1 MCYLDALCKTL
12 LCHFLQFRMII
23 NKVIKPLKILIPFCA
38 IFLLQKCSLNT
49 NLKYNNSDDYF
60 TVHSDSTENNLSA
73 NEDVISSYHQNIIDP
88 KIKSIQISSEKLKLV
103 EPCYYLNSE
112 QNINIDFDLIEAD
125 PHPLQYEIIHCDMN
139 WDKSDLMVMEYLNGF
154 DINYIDD
161 VMLSHG
167 TQEQYVHYHFQLP
180 NENIQFLKSGNYS
193 LNIFHEN
200 ENDKPLLRLRFYVS
214 EESAKA
220 SLNISRTSNIDQ
232 RNYMHAVELHCNYNY
247 NTIDDPFQ
255 NLIINIQQNHQ
266 EFDELWFYEPNFV
279 RDDKVTFLMNED
291 RIFNGGNEFRFFD
304 MSNLITGGQ
313 NTSNVTLNE
322 NGYQVKLR
330 PEIKRTYRQYFE
342 YKDFNGKFVIQSHQS
357 DLINTQAE
365 YATVLFEL
373 PMKKIKE
380 DIYLFGQFTNWG
392 VHDEFLMK
400 YDSVSQKY
408 YNKINLKQGYYNYI
422 YICKS
427 GEKTDARK
435 MEGSH
440 FDTNNEYIIKV
451 YYRDPLG
458 LYDRLLHY
466 QVYDK
471 NT

>member
-1 MCYLDALCKTL
+1 M
-12 LCHFLQFRMII
+12 QFRMII
-23 NKVIKPLKILIPFCA
+23 NKVKKP
-38 IFLLQKCSLNT
+38 IFFLTLFGVLFWLQKCAINT
-49 NLKYNNSDDYF
+49 NLKQKNTDDYY
-60 TVHSDSTENNLSA
+60 TLNTNSTENHQTE
-73 NEDVISSYHQNIIDP
+73 NEDVSSYYHSIKDP

-112 QNINIDFDLIEAD
+112 QNINIDFDLLEED

-139 WDKSDLMVMEYLNGF
+139 WNKSDLMVMEYLNGF

-161 VMLSHG
+161 VLLSHG
-167 TQEQYVHYHFQLP
+167 TQEQYVHYHFKLP

-200 ENDKPLLRLRFYVS
+200 ENTNPLVRLRFYVS
-214 EESAKA
+214 EETAKA
-220 SLNISRTSNIDQ
+220 SLNITRTANIDQ
-232 RNYMHAVELHCNYNY
+232 RNYMQAVELQCNYNY
-247 NTIDDPFQ
+247 NSIDDPFQ

-266 EFDELWFYEPNFV
+266 EFDELWLFEPNFV
-279 RDDKVTFLMNED
+279 RDDKITFLMNED
-291 RIFNGGNEFRFFD
+291 RVFNGGNEFRFFD
-304 MSNLITGGQ
+304 MSNLTTGGQ
-313 NTSNVTLNE
+313 NTSSVFLDE

-330 PEIKRTYRQYFE
+330 PEIKRTYRQYLE

-357 DLINTQAE
+357 DLVNTQAE
-365 YATVLFEL
+365 YASVLFEL
-373 PMKKIKE
+373 PMKKIKG

-400 YDSVSQKY
+400 YDSTAQKY
-408 YNKINLKQGYYNYI
+408 YNKVNLKQGYYNYI
-422 YICKS
+422 FVNKT
-427 GEKTDARK
+427 GEKIDARK

-440 FDTNNEYIIKV
+440 FDANNEYIIKV

>member
-1 MCYLDALCKTL
+1 M
-12 LCHFLQFRMII
+12 QFRMII
-23 NKVIKPLKILIPFCA
+23 NKVKKP
-38 IFLLQKCSLNT
+38 IFFLTLFGVLFWLQKCAINT
-49 NLKYNNSDDYF
+49 NLKQKNTDDYY
-60 TVHSDSTENNLSA
+60 TLNTDSTENHQTE
-73 NEDVISSYHQNIIDP
+73 NEDVSSYYHSIKDP

-112 QNINIDFDLIEAD
+112 QNINIDFDLLEED

-139 WDKSDLMVMEYLNGF
+139 WNKSDLMVMEYLNGF

-161 VMLSHG
+161 VLLSHG
-167 TQEQYVHYHFQLP
+167 TQEQYVHYHFKLP

-200 ENDKPLLRLRFYVS
+200 ENTNPLVRLRFYVS
-214 EESAKA
+214 EETAKA
-220 SLNISRTSNIDQ
+220 SLNITRTANIDQ
-232 RNYMHAVELHCNYNY
+232 RNYMQAVELHCNYNY
-247 NTIDDPFQ
+247 NSIDDPFQ

-266 EFDELWFYEPNFV
+266 EFDELWLFEPNFV
-279 RDDKVTFLMNED
+279 RDDRITFLMNED
-291 RIFNGGNEFRFFD
+291 RVFNGANEFRFFD
-304 MSNLITGGQ
+304 MSNLTTGGQ
-313 NTSNVTLNE
+313 NTSNVFLDE

-330 PEIKRTYRQYFE
+330 PEIKRTYRQYLE

-373 PMKKIKE
+373 PMKKIKG

-400 YDSVSQKY
+400 YDSTAQKY
-408 YNKINLKQGYYNYI
+408 YNKVNLKQGYYNYI
-422 YICKS
+422 FVNKT
-427 GEKTDARK
+427 GEKIDARK

-440 FDTNNEYIIKV
+440 FDANNEYIIKV

>member
-1 MCYLDALCKTL
+1 M
-12 LCHFLQFRMII
+12 QFRMII
-23 NKVIKPLKILIPFCA
+23 NKVKKP
-38 IFLLQKCSLNT
+38 IFFLTLFGVLFWLQKCAINT
-49 NLKYNNSDDYF
+49 NLKQKNTDDYY
-60 TVHSDSTENNLSA
+60 TLNTDSTENHQTE
-73 NEDVISSYHQNIIDP
+73 NEDVSSYYHSIKDP

-112 QNINIDFDLIEAD
+112 QNINIDFDLLEED

-139 WDKSDLMVMEYLNGF
+139 WNKSDLMVMEYLNGF

-161 VMLSHG
+161 VLLSHG
-167 TQEQYVHYHFQLP
+167 TQEQYVHYHFKLP
-180 NENIQFLKSGNYS
+180 NENIEFLKSGNYS

-200 ENDKPLLRLRFYVS
+200 ENTNPLVRLRFYVS
-214 EESAKA
+214 EETAKA
-220 SLNISRTSNIDQ
+220 SLNITRTADIDQ
-232 RNYMHAVELHCNYNY
+232 RNYMQAVELHCNYNY
-247 NTIDDPFQ
+247 NSIDDPFQ

-266 EFDELWFYEPNFV
+266 EFDELWLFEPNFV
-279 RDDKVTFLMNED
+279 RDDKITFLMKED
-291 RIFNGGNEFRFFD
+291 RVFNGGNEFRFFD
-304 MSNLITGGQ
+304 MSNLTTGGQ
-313 NTSNVTLNE
+313 NTSSVFLDE

-330 PEIKRTYRQYFE
+330 PEIKRTYRQYLE

-357 DLINTQAE
+357 DLVNTQAE

-373 PMKKIKE
+373 PMKKIKG
-380 DIYLFGQFTNWG
+380 DIYLFGQFTNWD

-400 YDSVSQKY
+400 YDSVAQKY
-408 YNKINLKQGYYNYI
+408 YNKVNLKQGYYNYI
-422 YICKS
+422 FVNKN
-427 GEKTDARK
+427 GEKIDARK
-435 MEGSH
+435 IEGSH
-440 FDTNNEYIIKV
+440 FDANNEYIIKV

>member
-1 MCYLDALCKTL
+1 MCYFDALCKIL
-12 LCHFLQFRMII
+12 LCHIMQFRMII
-23 NKVIKPLKILIPFCA
+23 NKVKKP
-38 IFLLQKCSLNT
+38 IFFLTLFGVLFWLQKCAINT
-49 NLKYNNSDDYF
+49 NLKQKNTDDYY
-60 TVHSDSTENNLSA
+60 TLNTDSTENHQTE
-73 NEDVISSYHQNIIDP
+73 NEDVSSYYHSIKDP

-112 QNINIDFDLIEAD
+112 QNINIDFDLLEED

-139 WDKSDLMVMEYLNGF
+139 WNKSDLMVMEYLNGF

-161 VMLSHG
+161 VLLSHG
-167 TQEQYVHYHFQLP
+167 TQEQYVHYHFKLP

-200 ENDKPLLRLRFYVS
+200 ENTNPLVRLRFYVS
-214 EESAKA
+214 EETAKA
-220 SLNISRTSNIDQ
+220 SLNITRTANIDQ
-232 RNYMHAVELHCNYNY
+232 RNYMQAVELQCNYNY
-247 NTIDDPFQ
+247 NSIDDPFQ

-266 EFDELWFYEPNFV
+266 EFDELWLFEPNFV
-279 RDDKVTFLMNED
+279 RDDKITFLMNED
-291 RIFNGGNEFRFFD
+291 RVFNGGNEFRFFD
-304 MSNLITGGQ
+304 MSNLTTGGQ
-313 NTSNVTLNE
+313 NTSSVFLDE

-330 PEIKRTYRQYFE
+330 PEIKRTYRQYLE

-357 DLINTQAE
+357 DLVNTQAE
-365 YATVLFEL
+365 YASVLFEL
-373 PMKKIKE
+373 PMKKIKG

-400 YDSVSQKY
+400 YDSTAQKY
-408 YNKINLKQGYYNYI
+408 YNKVNLKQGYYNYI
-422 YICKS
+422 FVNKT
-427 GEKTDARK
+427 GEKIDARK

-440 FDTNNEYIIKV
+440 FDANNEYIIKV

>member
-1 MCYLDALCKTL
+1 M
-12 LCHFLQFRMII
+12 QFRMII
-23 NKVIKPLKILIPFCA
+23 NKVKKP
-38 IFLLQKCSLNT
+38 IFFLTLFSVLFWLQKCAINT
-49 NLKYNNSDDYF
+49 NLKQKNTDDYY
-60 TVHSDSTENNLSA
+60 TLNTDSTENHQTE
-73 NEDVISSYHQNIIDP
+73 NEDVSSYYHSIKDP

-112 QNINIDFDLIEAD
+112 QNINIDFDLLEED

-139 WDKSDLMVMEYLNGF
+139 WNKSDLMVMEYLNGF

-161 VMLSHG
+161 VLLSHG
-167 TQEQYVHYHFQLP
+167 TQEQYVHYHFKLP
-180 NENIQFLKSGNYS
+180 NENIEFLKSGNYS

-200 ENDKPLLRLRFYVS
+200 ENTNPLVRLRFYVS
-214 EESAKA
+214 EETAKA
-220 SLNISRTSNIDQ
+220 SLNITRTANIDQ
-232 RNYMHAVELHCNYNY
+232 RNYMQAVELHCNYNY
-247 NTIDDPFQ
+247 NSIDDPFQ

-266 EFDELWFYEPNFV
+266 EFDELWLFEPNFV
-279 RDDKVTFLMNED
+279 RDDKITFLMNED
-291 RIFNGGNEFRFFD
+291 RVFNGGNEFRFFD
-304 MSNLITGGQ
+304 MSNLTTGGQ
-313 NTSNVTLNE
+313 NTSSVFLDE

-330 PEIKRTYRQYFE
+330 PEIKRTYRQYLE

-357 DLINTQAE
+357 DLVNTQAE

-373 PMKKIKE
+373 PMKKIKG
-380 DIYLFGQFTNWG
+380 DIYLFGQFTNWD

-400 YDSVSQKY
+400 YDSVAQKY
-408 YNKINLKQGYYNYI
+408 YNKVNLKQGYYNYI
-422 YICKS
+422 FVNKNGKKI
-427 GEKTDARK
+427 DARK
-435 MEGSH
+435 IEGSH
-440 FDTNNEYIIKV
+440 FDANNEYIIKV

>member
-1 MCYLDALCKTL
+1 MCYFDALCKIL
-12 LCHFLQFRMII
+12 LCHIMQFRMII
-23 NKVIKPLKILIPFCA
+23 NKVKKP
-38 IFLLQKCSLNT
+38 IFFLTLFGVLFWLQKCTINT
-49 NLKYNNSDDYF
+49 NLKQKNTDDYY
-60 TVHSDSTENNLSA
+60 TLNTDSTENHQTE
-73 NEDVISSYHQNIIDP
+73 NEDVSSYYHSIKDP

-112 QNINIDFDLIEAD
+112 QNINIDFDLLEED

-139 WDKSDLMVMEYLNGF
+139 WNKSDLMVMEYLNGF
-154 DINYIDD
+154 DINYIED
-161 VMLSHG
+161 VLLSHG
-167 TQEQYVHYHFQLP
+167 TQEQYVHYHFKLP

-200 ENDKPLLRLRFYVS
+200 ENTNPLVRLRFYVS
-214 EESAKA
+214 EEAAKA
-220 SLNISRTSNIDQ
+220 SLNITRTANIDQ
-232 RNYMHAVELHCNYNY
+232 RNYMQAVELNCNYNY
-247 NTIDDPFQ
+247 NSIDDPFQ
-255 NLIINIQQNHQ
+255 NLIINVQQNHQ
-266 EFDELWFYEPNFV
+266 EFDELWLFEPNFV
-279 RDDKVTFLMNED
+279 RDDKITFLMNED
-291 RIFNGGNEFRFFD
+291 RVFNGGNEFRFFD

-313 NTSNVTLNE
+313 NTSKVFLDE

-330 PEIKRTYRQYFE
+330 PEIKRTYRQYLE
-342 YKDFNGKFVIQSHQS
+342 YKDFNGKFFIQSHQS
-357 DLINTQAE
+357 DLVNTQAE

-373 PMKKIKE
+373 PMKKIKG

-400 YDSVSQKY
+400 YDSVSEKY
-408 YNKINLKQGYYNYI
+408 FNKVNLKQGYYNYI
-422 YICKS
+422 YINKA
-427 GEKTDARK
+427 GEKIDARK

-440 FDTNNEYIIKV
+440 FDANNEYIIKV

>member
-1 MCYLDALCKTL
+1 MCYFDALCKIL
-12 LCHFLQFRMII
+12 LCHIMQFRMII
-23 NKVIKPLKILIPFCA
+23 NKVKKP
-38 IFLLQKCSLNT
+38 IFFLTLFGVLFWLQKCAINT
-49 NLKYNNSDDYF
+49 NLKQKNTDDYY
-60 TVHSDSTENNLSA
+60 TLNTDSTENHQTE
-73 NEDVISSYHQNIIDP
+73 NEDVSSYYNSIKNP

-112 QNINIDFDLIEAD
+112 QNINIDFDLLEED

-139 WDKSDLMVMEYLNGF
+139 WNKSDLMVMEYLNGF

-161 VMLSHG
+161 VLLSHG
-167 TQEQYVHYHFQLP
+167 TQEQYVHYHFKLP

-200 ENDKPLLRLRFYVS
+200 ENTNPLVRLRFYVS
-214 EESAKA
+214 EETAKA
-220 SLNISRTSNIDQ
+220 SLNITRTANIDQ
-232 RNYMHAVELHCNYNY
+232 RNYMQAVELQCNYNY
-247 NTIDDPFQ
+247 NSIDDPFQ

-266 EFDELWFYEPNFV
+266 EFDELWLFEPNFV
-279 RDDKVTFLMNED
+279 RDDKITFLMNED
-291 RIFNGGNEFRFFD
+291 RVFNGGNEFRFFD
-304 MSNLITGGQ
+304 MSNLTTGGQ
-313 NTSNVTLNE
+313 NTSSVFLDE

-330 PEIKRTYRQYFE
+330 PEIKRTYRQYLE

-357 DLINTQAE
+357 DLVNTQAE
-365 YATVLFEL
+365 YASVLFEL
-373 PMKKIKE
+373 PMKKIKG

-400 YDSVSQKY
+400 YDSTAQKY
-408 YNKINLKQGYYNYI
+408 YNKVNLKQGYYNYI
-422 YICKS
+422 FVNKT
-427 GEKTDARK
+427 GEKIDARK

-440 FDTNNEYIIKV
+440 FEANNEYIIKV

>member
-1 MCYLDALCKTL
+1 M
-12 LCHFLQFRMII
+12 QFRMII
-23 NKVIKPLKILIPFCA
+23 NKVKKP
-38 IFLLQKCSLNT
+38 IFFLTLFGVLFWLQKCAINT
-49 NLKYNNSDDYF
+49 NLKQKNTDDYY
-60 TVHSDSTENNLSA
+60 TLNTDSTENHQTE
-73 NEDVISSYHQNIIDP
+73 NEDVSSYYHSIKDP

-112 QNINIDFDLIEAD
+112 QNINIDFDLLEED

-139 WDKSDLMVMEYLNGF
+139 WNKSDLMVMEYLNGF

-161 VMLSHG
+161 VLLSHG
-167 TQEQYVHYHFQLP
+167 TQEQYVHYHFKLP

-200 ENDKPLLRLRFYVS
+200 ENTNPLVRLRFYVS
-214 EESAKA
+214 EETAKA
-220 SLNISRTSNIDQ
+220 SLNITRTTNIDQ
-232 RNYMHAVELHCNYNY
+232 RNYMQAVELHCNYNY
-247 NTIDDPFQ
+247 NSIDDPFQ

-266 EFDELWFYEPNFV
+266 EFDELWLFEPNFV
-279 RDDKVTFLMNED
+279 RDDRITFLMNED
-291 RIFNGGNEFRFFD
+291 RVFNGANEFRFFD
-304 MSNLITGGQ
+304 MSNLTTGGQ
-313 NTSNVTLNE
+313 NTSSVFLDE

-330 PEIKRTYRQYFE
+330 PEIKRTYRQYLE

-357 DLINTQAE
+357 DLVNTQAE
-365 YATVLFEL
+365 YASVLFEL
-373 PMKKIKE
+373 PMKKIKG

-400 YDSVSQKY
+400 YDSTAQKY
-408 YNKINLKQGYYNYI
+408 YNKVNLKQGYYNYI
-422 YICKS
+422 FVNKT
-427 GEKTDARK
+427 GEKIDARK

-440 FDTNNEYIIKV
+440 FDANNEYIIKV

>member
-1 MCYLDALCKTL
+1 M
-12 LCHFLQFRMII
+12 QFRMII
-23 NKVIKPLKILIPFCA
+23 NKVKKPIL
-38 IFLLQKCSLNT
+38 FLTILCVLFWLQKCAINT
-49 NLKYNNSDDYF
+49 NLKQKNTDDYY
-60 TVHSDSTENNLSA
+60 TLNTDSTENHQTE
-73 NEDVISSYHQNIIDP
+73 NEDVSSYYHSIKDR

-112 QNINIDFDLIEAD
+112 QNINIDFDLLEED

-139 WDKSDLMVMEYLNGF
+139 WNKSDLMVMEYLNGF

-161 VMLSHG
+161 VLLSHG
-167 TQEQYVHYHFQLP
+167 TQEQYVHYHFKLP

-200 ENDKPLLRLRFYVS
+200 ENTNPLVRLRFYVS
-214 EESAKA
+214 EETAKA
-220 SLNISRTSNIDQ
+220 SLNITRTTNIDQ
-232 RNYMHAVELHCNYNY
+232 RNYMQAVELHCNYNY
-247 NTIDDPFQ
+247 NSIDDPFQ

-266 EFDELWFYEPNFV
+266 EFDELWLFEPNFV
-279 RDDKVTFLMNED
+279 RDDKITFLMNED
-291 RIFNGGNEFRFFD
+291 RVFNGGNEFRFFD
-304 MSNLITGGQ
+304 MSNLTTGGQ
-313 NTSNVTLNE
+313 NTSNVFLDE

-330 PEIKRTYRQYFE
+330 PEIKRTYRQYLE

-373 PMKKIKE
+373 PMKKIKG

-400 YDSVSQKY
+400 YDSTAQKY
-408 YNKINLKQGYYNYI
+408 YNKVNLKQGYYNYI
-422 YICKS
+422 FVNKT
-427 GEKTDARK
+427 GEKIDARK

-440 FDTNNEYIIKV
+440 FDANNEYIIKV

>member
-1 MCYLDALCKTL
+1 MCYFDALCKIL
-12 LCHFLQFRMII
+12 LCHIMQFRMII
-23 NKVIKPLKILIPFCA
+23 NKVKKPIFFLALFCVL
-38 IFLLQKCSLNT
+38 FWLEKCTINT
-49 NLKYNNSDDYF
+49 NLKQKSTDDYY
-60 TVHSDSTENNLSA
+60 TLNTDSTENYQSE
-73 NEDVISSYHQNIIDP
+73 NEDVISYHPNIKDP

-112 QNINIDFDLIEAD
+112 QNINIDFDLLEED

-139 WDKSDLMVMEYLNGF
+139 WNKSDLMVMEYLNGF
-154 DINYIDD
+154 DINYIED
-161 VMLSHG
+161 VLLSHG
-167 TQEQYVHYHFQLP
+167 TQEQYVHYHFKLP

-200 ENDKPLLRLRFYVS
+200 ENTNPLVRLRFYVS
-214 EESAKA
+214 EEAAKA
-220 SLNISRTSNIDQ
+220 LLNITRTANIDQ
-232 RNYMHAVELHCNYNY
+232 RNYMQAVELNCNYNY
-247 NTIDDPFQ
+247 NSIDDPFQ

-266 EFDELWFYEPNFV
+266 EFDELWLYEPNFV
-279 RDDKVTFLMNED
+279 RDDKITFLMNED
-291 RIFNGGNEFRFFD
+291 RVFNGGNEFRFFD
-304 MSNLITGGQ
+304 MSNLTTGGQ
-313 NTSNVTLNE
+313 NTSHVFLNE

-330 PEIKRTYRQYFE
+330 PEIKRTYRQYLE
-342 YKDFNGKFVIQSHQS
+342 YKDFNGKFFIQSHQS
-357 DLINTQAE
+357 DLVNTQAE

-373 PMKKIKE
+373 PMKKIKG

-400 YDSVSQKY
+400 YDSVAEKY
-408 YNKINLKQGYYNYI
+408 YNKVNLKQGYYNYI
-422 YICKS
+422 YINKA
-427 GEKTDARK
+427 GEKIDARK

-440 FDTNNEYIIKV
+440 FDANNEYIIKV

>member
-1 MCYLDALCKTL
+1 M
-12 LCHFLQFRMII
+12 QFRMII
-23 NKVIKPLKILIPFCA
+23 NKVKKP
-38 IFLLQKCSLNT
+38 IFFLTLFSVLFWLQKCAINT
-49 NLKYNNSDDYF
+49 NLKQKNTDDYY
-60 TVHSDSTENNLSA
+60 TLNTDSTKNYQPE
-73 NEDVISSYHQNIIDP
+73 NEDVSSYHHNIKDP

-112 QNINIDFDLIEAD
+112 QNINIDFDLLEEN

-139 WDKSDLMVMEYLNGF
+139 WNKSDLMVMEYLNGF

-161 VMLSHG
+161 VLLSHG
-167 TQEQYVHYHFQLP
+167 TQEQYVHYHFKLP
-180 NENIQFLKSGNYS
+180 NENIEFLKSGNYS

-200 ENDKPLLRLRFYVS
+200 ENTNPLVRLRFYVS
-214 EESAKA
+214 EETAKA
-220 SLNISRTSNIDQ
+220 SLNITRTANIDQ
-232 RNYMHAVELHCNYNY
+232 RNYMQAVELHCNYNY
-247 NTIDDPFQ
+247 NSIDDPFQ

-266 EFDELWFYEPNFV
+266 EFDELWLFEPNFV
-279 RDDKVTFLMNED
+279 RDDKITFLMNED
-291 RIFNGGNEFRFFD
+291 RVFNGGNEFRFFD
-304 MSNLITGGQ
+304 MSNLTTGGQ
-313 NTSNVTLNE
+313 NTSSVFLDE

-330 PEIKRTYRQYFE
+330 PEIKRTYRQYLE

-357 DLINTQAE
+357 DLVNTQAE

-373 PMKKIKE
+373 PMKKIKG

-400 YDSVSQKY
+400 YDSVTEKY

-422 YICKS
+422 YINKV
-427 GEKTDARK
+427 GEKIDARK

-440 FDTNNEYIIKV
+440 FDANNEYIIKV

>member
-1 MCYLDALCKTL
+1 
-12 LCHFLQFRMII
+12 MII
-23 NKVIKPLKILIPFCA
+23 NKEKNYIKNLIPFCA
-38 IFLLQKCSLNT
+38 VIFLQKCVINSNLNQPKSNDYYT
-49 NLKYNNSDDYF
+49 VETDTISDEFVVNEEELNL
-60 TVHSDSTENNLSA
+60 
-73 NEDVISSYHQNIIDP
+73 YHQNIINP
-88 KIKSIQISSEKLKLV
+88 KIKSIQLSSEKLKLV
-103 EPCYYLNSE
+103 EPCYYLNSG
-112 QNINIDFDLIEAD
+112 QKINIDFDFLEPD
-125 PHPLQYEIIHCDMN
+125 PHPLQYELIHCDMN
-139 WDKSDLMVMEYLNGF
+139 WAKSDLMVMEYLNGF
-154 DINYIDD
+154 DVNYIED

-167 TQEQYVHYHFQLP
+167 TQEQYVHYHFKLP
-180 NENIQFLKSGNYS
+180 NENVQFLKSGNYC

-200 ENDKPLLRLRFYVS
+200 ENTNPLVRLRFYVS

-220 SLNISRTSNIDQ
+220 SLNITRTSNAEQ
-232 RNYMHAVELHCNYNY
+232 RNYMQAVEIHCNYNY
-247 NTIDDPFQ
+247 NSINDPFE

-266 EFDELWFYEPNFV
+266 EYDELWLFEPNFV
-279 RDDKVTFLMNED
+279 RDDKITFLTNED
-291 RIFNGGNEFRFFD
+291 RVFNGGNEFRFFD

-313 NTSNVTLNE
+313 NTSNIFLDE

-330 PEIKRTYRQYFE
+330 PETKRTYRQYLE
-342 YKDFNGKFVIQSHQS
+342 YKDFNGKFFIQSHQN
-357 DLINTQAE
+357 DLVNTQAE

-373 PMKKIKE
+373 PMKKIKG

-400 YDSVSQKY
+400 YDSVAQKY
-408 YNKINLKQGYYNYI
+408 YNKVNLKQGYYNYI
-422 YICKS
+422 YINKA
-427 GEKTDARK
+427 GDKIDARK

-440 FDTNNEYIIKV
+440 FDANNEYIIKV

>member
-1 MCYLDALCKTL
+1 M
-12 LCHFLQFRMII
+12 QFRMII
-23 NKVIKPLKILIPFCA
+23 NKVKKP
-38 IFLLQKCSLNT
+38 IFFLTLFGVLFWLQKCAINT
-49 NLKYNNSDDYF
+49 NLKQKNTDDYY
-60 TVHSDSTENNLSA
+60 TLNTDSTENHQTE
-73 NEDVISSYHQNIIDP
+73 NEDVSSYYHSIKDP

-112 QNINIDFDLIEAD
+112 QKINIDFDLLEED

-139 WDKSDLMVMEYLNGF
+139 WNKSDLMVMEYLNGF

-161 VMLSHG
+161 VLLSHG
-167 TQEQYVHYHFQLP
+167 TQEQYVHYHFKLP
-180 NENIQFLKSGNYS
+180 NENIEFLKSGNYS

-200 ENDKPLLRLRFYVS
+200 ENTNPLVRLRFYVS
-214 EESAKA
+214 EETAKA
-220 SLNISRTSNIDQ
+220 SLNITRTADIDQ
-232 RNYMHAVELHCNYNY
+232 RNYMQAVELHCNYNY
-247 NTIDDPFQ
+247 NSIVDPFQ

-266 EFDELWFYEPNFV
+266 EFDELWLFEPNFV
-279 RDDKVTFLMNED
+279 RDDKITFLMNED
-291 RIFNGGNEFRFFD
+291 RVFNGGNEFRFFD
-304 MSNLITGGQ
+304 MSNLTTGGQ
-313 NTSNVTLNE
+313 NTSSVFLDE

-330 PEIKRTYRQYFE
+330 PEIKRTYRQYLE

-357 DLINTQAE
+357 DLVNTQAE

-373 PMKKIKE
+373 PMKKIKG

-400 YDSVSQKY
+400 YDSVAEKY
-408 YNKINLKQGYYNYI
+408 YNKVNLKQGYYNYI
-422 YICKS
+422 FVNKN
-427 GEKTDARK
+427 GEKINARK
-435 MEGSH
+435 IEGSH
-440 FDTNNEYIIKV
+440 FDANNEYIIKV

>member
-1 MCYLDALCKTL
+1 M
-12 LCHFLQFRMII
+12 QFRMII
-23 NKVIKPLKILIPFCA
+23 NKVKKP
-38 IFLLQKCSLNT
+38 IFFLTLFGVLFWLQKCAINT
-49 NLKYNNSDDYF
+49 NLKQKNTDDYY
-60 TVHSDSTENNLSA
+60 TLNTDSTENHQTE
-73 NEDVISSYHQNIIDP
+73 NEDVSSYYHSIKDP

-112 QNINIDFDLIEAD
+112 QNINIDFDLLEED

-139 WDKSDLMVMEYLNGF
+139 WNKSDLMVMEYLNGF

-161 VMLSHG
+161 VLLSHG
-167 TQEQYVHYHFQLP
+167 TQEQYVHYHFKLP

-200 ENDKPLLRLRFYVS
+200 ENTNPLVRLRFYVS
-214 EESAKA
+214 EETAKA
-220 SLNISRTSNIDQ
+220 SLNITRTANIDQ
-232 RNYMHAVELHCNYNY
+232 RNYMQAVELQCNYNY
-247 NTIDDPFQ
+247 NSIDDPFQ

-266 EFDELWFYEPNFV
+266 EFDELWLFEPNFV
-279 RDDKVTFLMNED
+279 RDDKITFLMNED
-291 RIFNGGNEFRFFD
+291 RVFNGGNEFRFFD
-304 MSNLITGGQ
+304 MSNLTTGGQ
-313 NTSNVTLNE
+313 NTSSVFLDE

-330 PEIKRTYRQYFE
+330 PEIKRTYRQYLE

-357 DLINTQAE
+357 DLVNTQAE
-365 YATVLFEL
+365 YASVLFEL
-373 PMKKIKE
+373 PMKKIKG

-400 YDSVSQKY
+400 YDSVAQKY
-408 YNKINLKQGYYNYI
+408 YNKVNLKQGYYNYI
-422 YICKS
+422 YINKA
-427 GEKTDARK
+427 GEKIDARK

-440 FDTNNEYIIKV
+440 FDANNEYIIKV

>member
-1 MCYLDALCKTL
+1 MCYFDALCKIL
-12 LCHFLQFRMII
+12 LCPIMQFRMII
-23 NKVIKPLKILIPFCA
+23 NKVKKP
-38 IFLLQKCSLNT
+38 IFFLTLFSVLFWLQKCAINT
-49 NLKYNNSDDYF
+49 NLKQKNTDDYY
-60 TVHSDSTENNLSA
+60 TLNTDSTENHQTE
-73 NEDVISSYHQNIIDP
+73 NEDVSSYYYSIKDP

-112 QNINIDFDLIEAD
+112 QNINIDFDLLEED

-139 WDKSDLMVMEYLNGF
+139 WNKSDLMVMEYLNGF

-161 VMLSHG
+161 VLLSHG
-167 TQEQYVHYHFQLP
+167 TQEQYVHYHFKLP

-200 ENDKPLLRLRFYVS
+200 ENTNPLVRLRFYVS
-214 EESAKA
+214 EETAKA
-220 SLNISRTSNIDQ
+220 SLNITRTANIDQ
-232 RNYMHAVELHCNYNY
+232 RNYMQAVELHCNYNY
-247 NTIDDPFQ
+247 NSIDDPFQ

-266 EFDELWFYEPNFV
+266 EFDELWLFEPNFV
-279 RDDKVTFLMNED
+279 RDDKITFLMNED
-291 RIFNGGNEFRFFD
+291 RVFNGGNEFRFFD
-304 MSNLITGGQ
+304 MSNLTTGGQ
-313 NTSNVTLNE
+313 NTSSVFLDE

-330 PEIKRTYRQYFE
+330 PEIKRTYRQYLE

-357 DLINTQAE
+357 DLVNTQAE

-373 PMKKIKE
+373 PMKKIKG
-380 DIYLFGQFTNWG
+380 DIYLFGQFTNWD

-400 YDSVSQKY
+400 YDSVAQKY
-408 YNKINLKQGYYNYI
+408 YNKVNLKQGYYNYI
-422 YICKS
+422 FVNKNGKKI
-427 GEKTDARK
+427 DARK
-435 MEGSH
+435 IEGSH
-440 FDTNNEYIIKV
+440 FDANNEYIIKV

>member
-1 MCYLDALCKTL
+1 M
-12 LCHFLQFRMII
+12 QFRMII
-23 NKVIKPLKILIPFCA
+23 NKVKKP
-38 IFLLQKCSLNT
+38 IFFLTLFGVLFWLQKCTINT
-49 NLKYNNSDDYF
+49 NLKQKNTDDYY
-60 TVHSDSTENNLSA
+60 TLNTDSTENHQTE
-73 NEDVISSYHQNIIDP
+73 NEDVSSYYHSIKDP

-112 QNINIDFDLIEAD
+112 QNINIDFDLLEED

-139 WDKSDLMVMEYLNGF
+139 WNKSDLMVMEYLNGF
-154 DINYIDD
+154 DINYIED
-161 VMLSHG
+161 VLLSHG
-167 TQEQYVHYHFQLP
+167 TQEQYVHYHFKLP

-200 ENDKPLLRLRFYVS
+200 ENTNPLVRLRFYVS
-214 EESAKA
+214 EEAAKA
-220 SLNISRTSNIDQ
+220 SLNITRTANIDQ
-232 RNYMHAVELHCNYNY
+232 RNYMQAVELNCNYNY
-247 NTIDDPFQ
+247 NSIDDPFQ
-255 NLIINIQQNHQ
+255 NLIINVQQNHQ
-266 EFDELWFYEPNFV
+266 EFDELWLFEPNFV
-279 RDDKVTFLMNED
+279 RDDKITFLMNED
-291 RIFNGGNEFRFFD
+291 RVFNGGNEFRFFD

-313 NTSNVTLNE
+313 NTSKVFLDE

-330 PEIKRTYRQYFE
+330 PEIKRTYRQYLE
-342 YKDFNGKFVIQSHQS
+342 YKDFNGKFFIQSHQS
-357 DLINTQAE
+357 DLVNTQAE

-373 PMKKIKE
+373 PMKKIKG

-400 YDSVSQKY
+400 YDSVSEKY
-408 YNKINLKQGYYNYI
+408 FNKVNLKQGYYNYI
-422 YICKS
+422 YINKA
-427 GEKTDARK
+427 GEKIDARK

-440 FDTNNEYIIKV
+440 FDANNEYIIKV

>member
-1 MCYLDALCKTL
+1 MCYFDALCKIL
-12 LCHFLQFRMII
+12 LCHIMQFRMII
-23 NKVIKPLKILIPFCA
+23 NKVKKP
-38 IFLLQKCSLNT
+38 IFFLTLFGVLFWLQKCAINT
-49 NLKYNNSDDYF
+49 NLKQKNTDDYY
-60 TVHSDSTENNLSA
+60 TLNTDSTENHQTE
-73 NEDVISSYHQNIIDP
+73 NEDVSSYYHSIKDP

-112 QNINIDFDLIEAD
+112 QNINIDFDLLEED

-139 WDKSDLMVMEYLNGF
+139 WNKSDLMVMEYLNGF

-161 VMLSHG
+161 VLLSHG
-167 TQEQYVHYHFQLP
+167 TQEQYVHYHFKLP
-180 NENIQFLKSGNYS
+180 NENIEFLKSGNYS

-200 ENDKPLLRLRFYVS
+200 ENTNPLVRLRFYVS
-214 EESAKA
+214 EETAKA
-220 SLNISRTSNIDQ
+220 SLNITRTANIDQ
-232 RNYMHAVELHCNYNY
+232 RNYMQAVELHCNYNY
-247 NTIDDPFQ
+247 NSIDDPFQ

-266 EFDELWFYEPNFV
+266 EFDELWLFEPNFV
-279 RDDKVTFLMNED
+279 RDDKITFLMNED
-291 RIFNGGNEFRFFD
+291 RVFNGGNEFRFFD
-304 MSNLITGGQ
+304 MSNLTTGGQ
-313 NTSNVTLNE
+313 NTSSVFLDE

-330 PEIKRTYRQYFE
+330 PEIKRTYRQYLE

-357 DLINTQAE
+357 DLVNTQAE

-373 PMKKIKE
+373 PMKKIKG
-380 DIYLFGQFTNWG
+380 DIYLFGQFTNWD

-400 YDSVSQKY
+400 YDSVAQKY
-408 YNKINLKQGYYNYI
+408 YNKVNLKQGYYNYI
-422 YICKS
+422 FVNKN
-427 GEKTDARK
+427 GEKINARK
-435 MEGSH
+435 IEGSH
-440 FDTNNEYIIKV
+440 FDANNEYIIKV

>member
-1 MCYLDALCKTL
+1 M
-12 LCHFLQFRMII
+12 QFRMII
-23 NKVIKPLKILIPFCA
+23 NKVKKP
-38 IFLLQKCSLNT
+38 IFFLTLFGVLFWLQKCAINT
-49 NLKYNNSDDYF
+49 NLKQKNTDDYY
-60 TVHSDSTENNLSA
+60 TLNTDSTENHQTE
-73 NEDVISSYHQNIIDP
+73 NEDVSSYYHSIKDP

-112 QNINIDFDLIEAD
+112 QNINIDFDLLEED

-139 WDKSDLMVMEYLNGF
+139 WNKSDLMVMEYLNGF

-161 VMLSHG
+161 VLLSHG
-167 TQEQYVHYHFQLP
+167 TQEQYVHYHFKLP

-200 ENDKPLLRLRFYVS
+200 ENTNPLVRLRFYVS
-214 EESAKA
+214 EETAKA
-220 SLNISRTSNIDQ
+220 SLNITRTANIDQ
-232 RNYMHAVELHCNYNY
+232 RNYMQAVELQCNYNY
-247 NTIDDPFQ
+247 NSIDDPFQ

-266 EFDELWFYEPNFV
+266 EFDELWLFEPNFV
-279 RDDKVTFLMNED
+279 RDDKITFLMNED
-291 RIFNGGNEFRFFD
+291 RVFNGGNEFRFFD
-304 MSNLITGGQ
+304 MSNLTTGGQ
-313 NTSNVTLNE
+313 NTSSVFLDE

-330 PEIKRTYRQYFE
+330 PEIKRTYRQYLE

-357 DLINTQAE
+357 DLVNTQAE
-365 YATVLFEL
+365 YASVLFEL
-373 PMKKIKE
+373 PMKKIKG

-400 YDSVSQKY
+400 YDSTAQKY
-408 YNKINLKQGYYNYI
+408 YNKVNLKQGYYNYI
-422 YICKS
+422 FVNKT
-427 GEKTDARK
+427 GEKIDARK

-440 FDTNNEYIIKV
+440 FDANNEYIIKV

>member
-1 MCYLDALCKTL
+1 M
-12 LCHFLQFRMII
+12 QFRMII
-23 NKVIKPLKILIPFCA
+23 NKVKKP
-38 IFLLQKCSLNT
+38 IFFLTLFSVLFWLQKCAINT
-49 NLKYNNSDDYF
+49 NLKQKNTDDYY
-60 TVHSDSTENNLSA
+60 TLNTDSTENHQTE
-73 NEDVISSYHQNIIDP
+73 NEDVSSYYHSIKDP

-112 QNINIDFDLIEAD
+112 QNINIDFDLLEEN

-139 WDKSDLMVMEYLNGF
+139 WNKSDLMVMEYLNGF

-161 VMLSHG
+161 VLLSHG
-167 TQEQYVHYHFQLP
+167 TQEQYVHYHFKLP
-180 NENIQFLKSGNYS
+180 NENIEFLKSGNYS

-200 ENDKPLLRLRFYVS
+200 ENTNPLVRLRFYVS
-214 EESAKA
+214 EETAKA
-220 SLNISRTSNIDQ
+220 SLNITRTANIDQ
-232 RNYMHAVELHCNYNY
+232 RNYMQAVELQCNYNY
-247 NTIDDPFQ
+247 NSIDDPFQ

-266 EFDELWFYEPNFV
+266 EFDELWLFEPNFV
-279 RDDKVTFLMNED
+279 RDDKITFLMNED
-291 RIFNGGNEFRFFD
+291 RVFNGGNEFRFFD
-304 MSNLITGGQ
+304 MSNLTTGGQ
-313 NTSNVTLNE
+313 NTSSVFLDQ

-330 PEIKRTYRQYFE
+330 PEIKRTYRQYLE

-357 DLINTQAE
+357 DLVNTQAE

-373 PMKKIKE
+373 PMKKIKG
-380 DIYLFGQFTNWG
+380 DIYLFGQFTNWD

-400 YDSVSQKY
+400 YDSVAQKY
-408 YNKINLKQGYYNYI
+408 YNKVNLKQGYYNYI
-422 YICKS
+422 FVNKNGKKI
-427 GEKTDARK
+427 DARK
-435 MEGSH
+435 IEGSH
-440 FDTNNEYIIKV
+440 FDANNEYIIKV

>member
-1 MCYLDALCKTL
+1 M
-12 LCHFLQFRMII
+12 QFRMII
-23 NKVIKPLKILIPFCA
+23 NKVKKP
-38 IFLLQKCSLNT
+38 IFFLTVFGVLFWLQKCAINT
-49 NLKYNNSDDYF
+49 NLKQKNTDDYY
-60 TVHSDSTENNLSA
+60 TLNTDSTENHQTE
-73 NEDVISSYHQNIIDP
+73 NEDVSSYYHSIKDP

-112 QNINIDFDLIEAD
+112 QNINIDFDLLEED

-139 WDKSDLMVMEYLNGF
+139 WNKSDLMVMEYLNGF

-161 VMLSHG
+161 VLLSHG
-167 TQEQYVHYHFQLP
+167 TQEQYVHYHFKLP

-200 ENDKPLLRLRFYVS
+200 ENTNPLVRLRFYVS
-214 EESAKA
+214 EETAKA
-220 SLNISRTSNIDQ
+220 SLNITRTANIDQ
-232 RNYMHAVELHCNYNY
+232 RNYMQAVELHCNYNY
-247 NTIDDPFQ
+247 NSIDDPFQ

-266 EFDELWFYEPNFV
+266 EFDELWLFEPNFV
-279 RDDKVTFLMNED
+279 RDDKITFLMNED
-291 RIFNGGNEFRFFD
+291 RVFNGGNEFRFFD
-304 MSNLITGGQ
+304 MSNLTTGGQ
-313 NTSNVTLNE
+313 NTSSVFLDE

-330 PEIKRTYRQYFE
+330 PEIKRTYRQYLE

-357 DLINTQAE
+357 DLVNTQAE

-373 PMKKIKE
+373 PMKKIKG

-400 YDSVSQKY
+400 YDSVAQKY
-408 YNKINLKQGYYNYI
+408 YNKVNLKQGYYNYI
-422 YICKS
+422 FVNKN
-427 GEKTDARK
+427 GEKINARK
-435 MEGSH
+435 IEGSH
-440 FDTNNEYIIKV
+440 FDANNEYIIKV

>member
-1 MCYLDALCKTL
+1 M
-12 LCHFLQFRMII
+12 QFRMII
-23 NKVIKPLKILIPFCA
+23 NKVRKP
-38 IFLLQKCSLNT
+38 IFFLTLFGVLFWLQKCAINT
-49 NLKYNNSDDYF
+49 NLKQKNTDDYY
-60 TVHSDSTENNLSA
+60 TLNTDSTENHQTE
-73 NEDVISSYHQNIIDP
+73 NEDVSSYYHSIKDP

-112 QNINIDFDLIEAD
+112 QNINIDFDLLEED

-139 WDKSDLMVMEYLNGF
+139 WNKSDLMVMEYLNGF

-161 VMLSHG
+161 VLLSHG
-167 TQEQYVHYHFQLP
+167 TQEQYVHYHFKLP

-200 ENDKPLLRLRFYVS
+200 ENTNPLVRLRFYVS
-214 EESAKA
+214 EETAKA
-220 SLNISRTSNIDQ
+220 SLNITRTANIDQ
-232 RNYMHAVELHCNYNY
+232 RNYMQAVELQCNYNY
-247 NTIDDPFQ
+247 NSIDDPFQ

-266 EFDELWFYEPNFV
+266 EFDELWLFEPNFV
-279 RDDKVTFLMNED
+279 RDDKITFLMNED
-291 RIFNGGNEFRFFD
+291 RVFNGGNEFRFFD
-304 MSNLITGGQ
+304 MSNLTTGGQ
-313 NTSNVTLNE
+313 NTSSVFLDE

-330 PEIKRTYRQYFE
+330 PEIKRTYRQYLE

-357 DLINTQAE
+357 DLVNTQAE
-365 YATVLFEL
+365 YASVLFEL
-373 PMKKIKE
+373 PMKKIKG

-400 YDSVSQKY
+400 YDSTAQKY
-408 YNKINLKQGYYNYI
+408 YNKVNLKQGYYNYI
-422 YICKS
+422 FVNKT
-427 GEKTDARK
+427 GEKIDARK

-440 FDTNNEYIIKV
+440 FDANNEYIIKV
-451 YYRDPLG
+451 YYRDPIG

>member
-1 MCYLDALCKTL
+1 M
-12 LCHFLQFRMII
+12 QFRMII
-23 NKVIKPLKILIPFCA
+23 NKVKKPIFFLILFGVL
-38 IFLLQKCSLNT
+38 FWLQKCAINT
-49 NLKYNNSDDYF
+49 NLKQKNTDDYY
-60 TVHSDSTENNLSA
+60 TLNTDSTENHQTE
-73 NEDVISSYHQNIIDP
+73 NEDVSSYYHSIKDP

-112 QNINIDFDLIEAD
+112 QNINIDFDLLEED

-139 WDKSDLMVMEYLNGF
+139 WNKSDLMVMEYLNGF

-161 VMLSHG
+161 VLLSHG
-167 TQEQYVHYHFQLP
+167 TQEQYVHYHFKLP

-200 ENDKPLLRLRFYVS
+200 ENTNPLVRLRFYVS
-214 EESAKA
+214 EETAKA
-220 SLNISRTSNIDQ
+220 SLNITRTANIDQ
-232 RNYMHAVELHCNYNY
+232 RNYMQAVELQCNYNY
-247 NTIDDPFQ
+247 NSIDDPFQ

-266 EFDELWFYEPNFV
+266 EFDELWLFEPNFV
-279 RDDKVTFLMNED
+279 RDDKITFLMNED
-291 RIFNGGNEFRFFD
+291 RVFNGGNEFRFFD
-304 MSNLITGGQ
+304 MSNLTTGGQ
-313 NTSNVTLNE
+313 NTSSVFLDE

-330 PEIKRTYRQYFE
+330 PEIKRTYRQYLE

-357 DLINTQAE
+357 DLVNTQAE
-365 YATVLFEL
+365 YASVLFEL
-373 PMKKIKE
+373 PMKKIKG

-400 YDSVSQKY
+400 YDSTAQKY
-408 YNKINLKQGYYNYI
+408 YNKVNLKQGYYNYI
-422 YICKS
+422 FVNKT
-427 GEKTDARK
+427 GEKIDARK

-440 FDTNNEYIIKV
+440 FDANNEYIIKV
-451 YYRDPLG
+451 YYRDPIG